1 MLYHQNPEIGQKL
14 KLVLEMYEEV
24 LVLGKVY
31 LQRRKK
37 ELKNIDIRW
46 SIQDQIS
53 TNPDGYSTSSNQD
66 VSGNSN
72 AVFSGGIFIYFQ
84 SLHLGMAKPV
94 PICNVFDFDS
104 LCMNRTYIYKIPLT
118 LSIFS
123 NFYY

>member
-1 MLYHQNPEIGQKL
+1 
-14 KLVLEMYEEV
+14 MYEEV

-66 VSGNSN
+66 MSGNSEILEMC
-72 AVFSGGIFIYFQ
+72 G
-84 SLHLGMAKPV
+84 
-94 PICNVFDFDS
+94 
-104 LCMNRTYIYKIPLT
+104 
-118 LSIFS
+118 
-123 NFYY
+123 